1 MQQTLSTSYP
11 RLLRLFHEFFAKIA
25 VHTDTVYTQS
35 HQRCVSVRTCVTL
48 ILCHYSPETVLVL
61 RALSNFESTYLTRST
76 TRLNETIS
84 QAFSSGTRAPPGMND
99 GVNIARTITNEL
111 DSARFDPL
119 LVKSVARNVVGCL
132 DSMLGRVDGLVRA
145 DS

>member
-1 MQQTLSTSYP
+1 
-11 RLLRLFHEFFAKIA
+11 
-25 VHTDTVYTQS
+25 
-35 HQRCVSVRTCVTL
+35 
-48 ILCHYSPETVLVL
+48 
-61 RALSNFESTYLTRST
+61 
-76 TRLNETIS
+76 
-84 QAFSSGTRAPPGMND
+84 MND